1 MKHVMLFAGLAC
13 VGATISTPP
22 IAWTIAGS
30 DAGGGAG
37 IQADLAAF
45 RALGVHGC
53 SAITALT
60 AQNSVEVRMV
70 EYPSIEMLRTT
81 LAALR
86 DDLPAGAIKIGM
98 TGREWVIREVADFLT
113 SYKGPVV
120 CDPVMVS
127 TSGRRL
133 LDADASAAL
142 ISKLFPRCA
151 LITPNLPEAEALL
164 GRKLRTPAEVEEAA
178 AALLGMGCGAVL
190 IKGGHMHEAEVC
202 STEPAADGARSGS
215 GLGDHGGGEGGSGGE
230 GSGGE
235 GSGGKGSG
243 GEGRGALAQDYYS
256 DGTTHCWLSS
266 ARLPTRH
273 THGTGCTL
281 AAATAALLARG
292 LPMLDAVVLG
302 KAYVTQGIAA
312 AGPLGAGP
320 GPVAHTGWP
329 SQSGAMPWLSTSAH
343 LGAHPPRFPRCDP
356 SELRGILPVV
366 ESVALVAEVV
376 AAGARHVQ
384 LRLKDLAEAEIGVAV
399 AAAQAVCAQHGARLW
414 VNDHWRAA
422 VAHGAY
428 GVHVGQEDLAAMGA
442 PSVAAL
448 AASGLRLGV
457 STHSYAE
464 LATALGVRPSYIS
477 LGPIYATASKDVSK
491 WGEQGLERIASWRRL
506 VPAHVPLIAIGG
518 ISIERAPGVLA
529 AGAEG
534 IAVISAITKAADR
547 AAAVREWQA
556 LWG

>member
-1 MKHVMLFAGLAC
+1 
-13 VGATISTPP
+13 
-22 IAWTIAGS
+22 
-30 DAGGGAG
+30 
-37 IQADLAAF
+37 
-45 RALGVHGC
+45 
-53 SAITALT
+53 
-60 AQNSVEVRMV
+60 
-70 EYPSIEMLRTT
+70 
-81 LAALR
+81 
-86 DDLPAGAIKIGM
+86 
-98 TGREWVIREVADFLT
+98 
-113 SYKGPVV
+113 
-120 CDPVMVS
+120 
-127 TSGRRL
+127 
-133 LDADASAAL
+133 
-142 ISKLFPRCA
+142 
-151 LITPNLPEAEALL
+151 
-164 GRKLRTPAEVEEAA
+164 
-178 AALLGMGCGAVL
+178 
-190 IKGGHMHEAEVC
+190 
-202 STEPAADGARSGS
+202 
-215 GLGDHGGGEGGSGGE
+215 
-230 GSGGE
+230 
-235 GSGGKGSG
+235 
-243 GEGRGALAQDYYS
+243 
-256 DGTTHCWLSS
+256 
-266 ARLPTRH
+266 
-273 THGTGCTL
+273 
-281 AAATAALLARG
+281 
-292 LPMLDAVVLG
+292 MLDALVLG

-329 SQSGAMPWLSTSAH
+329 SQSEAMPWLSTSAH
-343 LGAHPPRFPRCDP
+343 LGAHPPRFVPCEP
-356 SELRGILPVV
+356 SELRGVLPVV

-399 AAAQAVCAQHGARLW
+399 GAAQAVCAQYGARLW

-534 IAVISAITKAADR
+534 IAVISAITKATDR

>member
-164 GRKLRTPAEVEEAA
+164 GRKLRTPAEGEWCPIFCPTYNDPGYRQKVEPGFNWGDWPADDQVREN
-178 AALLGMGCGAVL
+178 ALCREFDVDLEYL
-190 IKGGHMHEAEVC
+190 RWRRSKIQE
-202 STEPAADGARSGS
+202 TRFDFARYNEEFP
-215 GLGDHGGGEGGSGGE
+215 DRAHD
-230 GSGGE
+230 
-235 GSGGKGSG
+235 
-243 GEGRGALAQDYYS
+243 AFM
-256 DGTTHCWLSS
+256 
-266 ARLPTRH
+266 
-273 THGTGCTL
+273 
-281 AAATAALLARG
+281 AT
-292 LPMLDAVVLG
+292 
-302 KAYVTQGIAA
+302 TQGI
-312 AGPLGAGP
+312 
-320 GPVAHTGWP
+320 V
-329 SQSGAMPWLSTSAH
+329 SQM
-343 LGAHPPRFPRCDP
+343 F
-356 SELRGILPVV
+356 I
-366 ESVALVAEVV
+366 
-376 AAGARHVQ
+376 
-384 LRLKDLAEAEIGVAV
+384 
-399 AAAQAVCAQHGARLW
+399 
-414 VNDHWRAA
+414 
-422 VAHGAY
+422 
-428 GVHVGQEDLAAMGA
+428 
-442 PSVAAL
+442 
-448 AASGLRLGV
+448 
-457 STHSYAE
+457 
-464 LATALGVRPSYIS
+464 
-477 LGPIYATASKDVSK
+477 
-491 WGEQGLERIASWRRL
+491 
-506 VPAHVPLIAIGG
+506 
-518 ISIERAPGVLA
+518 
-529 AGAEG
+529 
-534 IAVISAITKAADR
+534 DR
-547 AAAVREWQA
+547 ARAHCKPAAPYSWNNEAHDAPFGSDAVHIRGRGSQDLEGA
-556 LWG
+556 

>member
-1 MKHVMLFAGLAC
+1 
-13 VGATISTPP
+13 
-22 IAWTIAGS
+22 
-30 DAGGGAG
+30 
-37 IQADLAAF
+37 
-45 RALGVHGC
+45 
-53 SAITALT
+53 
-60 AQNSVEVRMV
+60 
-70 EYPSIEMLRTT
+70 
-81 LAALR
+81 
-86 DDLPAGAIKIGM
+86 
-98 TGREWVIREVADFLT
+98 
-113 SYKGPVV
+113 
-120 CDPVMVS
+120 
-127 TSGRRL
+127 
-133 LDADASAAL
+133 
-142 ISKLFPRCA
+142 
-151 LITPNLPEAEALL
+151 
-164 GRKLRTPAEVEEAA
+164 
-178 AALLGMGCGAVL
+178 
-190 IKGGHMHEAEVC
+190 
-202 STEPAADGARSGS
+202 
-215 GLGDHGGGEGGSGGE
+215 
-230 GSGGE
+230 
-235 GSGGKGSG
+235 
-243 GEGRGALAQDYYS
+243 
-256 DGTTHCWLSS
+256 
-266 ARLPTRH
+266 
-273 THGTGCTL
+273 
-281 AAATAALLARG
+281 
-292 LPMLDAVVLG
+292 
-302 KAYVTQGIAA
+302 
-312 AGPLGAGP
+312 
-320 GPVAHTGWP
+320 
-329 SQSGAMPWLSTSAH
+329 
-343 LGAHPPRFPRCDP
+343 
-356 SELRGILPVV
+356 LPVV

-399 AAAQAVCAQHGARLW
+399 AAAQAVCAQYGARLW

-534 IAVISAITKAADR
+534 IAVISAITKATDR

>member
-1 MKHVMLFAGLAC
+1 MLFAVLAC

-202 STEPAADGARSGS
+202 ST
-215 GLGDHGGGEGGSGGE
+215 GLGDRGGGGGEGGSGGE

-235 GSGGKGSG
+235 GSGGEGS
-243 GEGRGALAQDYYS
+243 GALAQDYYS
-256 DGTTHCWLSS
+256 DGATHCWLSS

-281 AAATAALLARG
+281 SAATAAFLARG
-292 LPMLDAVVLG
+292 LPMLDALVLG

-329 SQSGAMPWLSTSAH
+329 SQSEAMPWLSTSAH
-343 LGAHPPRFPRCDP
+343 LGAHPPRFVPCEP
-356 SELRGILPVV
+356 SELRGVLPVV

-384 LRLKDLAEAEIGVAV
+384 LRLKDLSEAEIGVAV
-399 AAAQAVCAQHGARLW
+399 AAAQAVCAQYGARLW

-534 IAVISAITKAADR
+534 IAVISAITKATDR

>member
-1 MKHVMLFAGLAC
+1 MLFAVLAC

-202 STEPAADGARSGS
+202 SSGT
-215 GLGDHGGGEGGSGGE
+215 GLGDRGGEGGSGGE

-235 GSGGKGSG
+235 GS
-243 GEGRGALAQDYYS
+243 
-256 DGTTHCWLSS
+256 
-266 ARLPTRH
+266 
-273 THGTGCTL
+273 
-281 AAATAALLARG
+281 AAAVLRVFGSPPKPRANPRARG
-292 LPMLDAVVLG
+292 PASGCIGAEKPDAR
-302 KAYVTQGIAA
+302 AA
-312 AGPLGAGP
+312 PLGAD
-320 GPVAHTGWP
+320 
-329 SQSGAMPWLSTSAH
+329 SG
-343 LGAHPPRFPRCDP
+343 D
-356 SELRGILPVV
+356 VV
-366 ESVALVAEVV
+366 SS
-376 AAGARHVQ
+376 
-384 LRLKDLAEAEIGVAV
+384 
-399 AAAQAVCAQHGARLW
+399 
-414 VNDHWRAA
+414 
-422 VAHGAY
+422 
-428 GVHVGQEDLAAMGA
+428 LAA
-442 PSVAAL
+442 
-448 AASGLRLGV
+448 
-457 STHSYAE
+457 E
-464 LATALGVRPSYIS
+464 
-477 LGPIYATASKDVSK
+477 
-491 WGEQGLERIASWRRL
+491 LERIDL
-506 VPAHVPLIAIGG
+506 
-518 ISIERAPGVLA
+518 
-529 AGAEG
+529 
-534 IAVISAITKAADR
+534 
-547 AAAVREWQA
+547 
-556 LWG
+556 

>member
-1 MKHVMLFAGLAC
+1 MLFAVLAC

-98 TGREWVIREVADFLT
+98 TGREWVISEVADFLT

-164 GRKLRTPAEVEEAA
+164 GRRLRTPAEVEEAA

-202 STEPAADGARSGS
+202 SSGT
-215 GLGDHGGGEGGSGGE
+215 GLGDRGGEGGSGGE

-235 GSGGKGSG
+235 AS
-243 GEGRGALAQDYYS
+243 GALAQDYYS
-256 DGTTHCWLSS
+256 DGATHCWLSS

-292 LPMLDAVVLG
+292 LPMLDALVLG

-329 SQSGAMPWLSTSAH
+329 SQSEAMPWLSTSAH
-343 LGAHPPRFPRCDP
+343 LGAHPPRFVPCEP
-356 SELRGILPVV
+356 SELRGVLPVV

-384 LRLKDLAEAEIGVAV
+384 LRLKDLSEAEIGVAV

-534 IAVISAITKAADR
+534 IAVISAITKATDR